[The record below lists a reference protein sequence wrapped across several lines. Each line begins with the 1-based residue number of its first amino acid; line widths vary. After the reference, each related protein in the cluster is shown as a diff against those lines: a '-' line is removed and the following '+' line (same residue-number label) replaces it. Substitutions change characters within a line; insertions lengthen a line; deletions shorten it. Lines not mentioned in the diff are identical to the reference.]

1 MADSNPALILTRLRT
16 GRATTSELAEC
27 IDGDRDDVSRA
38 VAHLRDRG
46 FLVHSY
52 RPCDEFGA
60 RDEAAY
66 ILWFDPQHPTVRRC
80 VAIGCGVTLNRYN
93 PGFTVTGR
101 GPYCHN
107 HRDQVESLELDGFI
121 FDIAH
126 EAADPDLQMSML
138 EEVMAG

>member
-1 MADSNPALILTRLRT
+1 MDTSNPSLILTRLRT
-16 GRATTSELAEC
+16 GRATTSELAAL

-46 FLVHSY
+46 FLVPSY
-52 RPCDEFGA
+52 RPMDEFGT
-60 RDEAAY
+60 RGEAAY
-66 ILWFDPQHPTVRRC
+66 VLAYDPASPQVRRC
-80 VAIGCGVTLNRYN
+80 VAIGCGKVLNKYN
-93 PGFTVTGR
+93 PGMTVTGR